1 VARGGARVRGC
12 EGARMRGCEGARVR
26 GCEGARV
33 RGCEGGW
40 VGGRRGRR
48 GAVRLWGGGR
58 RVAHVLLRHVE
69 GGGVC
74 HEEEA
79 TLPLHGHE
87 AAALEALGE
96 DLTLV
101 AEGVGEPRVVATA
114 RPPL

>member
-1 VARGGARVRGC
+1 
-12 EGARMRGCEGARVR
+12 
-26 GCEGARV
+26 
-33 RGCEGGW
+33 
-40 VGGRRGRR
+40 
-48 GAVRLWGGGR
+48 VRLWGGGR

>member
-1 VARGGARVRGC
+1 
-12 EGARMRGCEGARVR
+12 MRGCEGARVR
-26 GCEGARV
+26 
-33 RGCEGGW
+33 GW